1 MSFCWHCYF
10 RFRNLCPKSHSGM
23 CINKSRNLSWIYFGE
38 RCYFLLLLSK
48 ESLWSWHLHKA
59 KRWRVVWSSLFVTGM
74 SPRQPSLFP
83 ALSWKNSEVL
93 RWYRNRIFYRGVE
106 HWSHRS
112 ISEPFGICS
121 VFYGGIFFA
130 IIESVGIVSILSV
143 GVSAYKRL
151 WEPKMYPTH
160 NIVYRMNCFI

>member
-1 MSFCWHCYF
+1 MI
-10 RFRNLCPKSHSGM
+10 PKS
-23 CINKSRNLSWIYFGE
+23 N
-38 RCYFLLLLSK
+38 
-48 ESLWSWHLHKA
+48 
-59 KRWRVVWSSLFVTGM
+59 
-74 SPRQPSLFP
+74 
-83 ALSWKNSEVL
+83 
-93 RWYRNRIFYRGVE
+93 FYRGVE
-106 HWSHRS
+106 HWSRRS

-130 IIESVGIVSILSV
+130 IIESVGIVFILSV